1 MAKSLSSIVKS
12 SDNITKMVIGL
23 DQVDNTSDLAK
34 PISVATSIVLAG
46 KQNIL
51 INGTNIKSISNI
63 NILGPGN
70 ININGDIIGS
80 GTGSTLTL
88 NLTTT
93 GVTPGTYNNVTVNA
107 SGRVTAATNVS
118 LMTFGRN
125 VAMAMIFGY

>member
-51 INGTNIKSISNI
+51 INGTNIKTIGNVTL
-63 NILGPGN
+63 LGPGN

-88 NLTTT
+88 NLTAT
-93 GVTPGTYNNVTVNA
+93 GVTPGTYNSVTVNA
-107 SGRVTAATNVS
+107 GGRVTAATNVP
-118 LMTFGRN
+118 LMTYGRN